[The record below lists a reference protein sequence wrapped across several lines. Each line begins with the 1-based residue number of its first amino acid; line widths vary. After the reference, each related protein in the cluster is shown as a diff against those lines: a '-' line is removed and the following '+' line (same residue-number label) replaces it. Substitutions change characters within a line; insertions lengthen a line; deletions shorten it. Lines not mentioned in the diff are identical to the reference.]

1 MVFNARKYDDQ
12 ITSSNFVP
20 NALTGVWVNSQG
32 DPATFEELASA
43 SRDELGNPI
52 GFSKVL
58 VQGDSQDFQIVRA
71 SQGKLRLPEDIHSS
85 LGLEFRV
92 QMPVINVPFRL
103 IFAHNPGAQNNVIPE
118 RKNVV
123 RFSVGRTF

>member
-1 MVFNARKYDDQ
+1 M
-12 ITSSNFVP
+12 
-20 NALTGVWVNSQG
+20 LTVLHLYRHGVEAGIAKDVWVGLLQ
-32 DPATFEELASA
+32 P
-43 SRDELGNPI
+43 
-52 GFSKVL
+52 VL
-58 VQGDSQDFQIVRA
+58 RRFGQPDAGIDFQIVRA
-71 SQGKLRLPEDIHSS
+71 SQSKLRLPDDIRSS

-103 IFAHNPGAQNNVIPE
+103 IFAHNPGAENNVISE